1 MQEIIIKLLIAGVA
15 IFLPI
20 YPALLAMGLLIFI
33 DLVMGLVA
41 SYKMK
46 IPFTSSRLK
55 NTGVKMLIYNLLII
69 SCFVAQTYLS
79 SYIPFL
85 NIGLAFLSVV
95 EISSIGESFQKITGL
110 SFLKF
115 IKKYINEKL
124 NNPKDK

>member
-1 MQEIIIKLLIAGVA
+1 MQEILIKLLVVSVA

-20 YPALLAMGLLIFI
+20 YPALLGMGFLIFA
-33 DLVMGLVA
+33 DLIMGLVA
-41 SYKMK
+41 SYKLK

-69 SCFVAQTYLS
+69 SCFIAQTYLTTF
-79 SYIPFL
+79 IPFL

-95 EISSIGESFQKITGL
+95 EITSISESFQKITGL

-115 IKKYINEKL
+115 VKKYINEKL